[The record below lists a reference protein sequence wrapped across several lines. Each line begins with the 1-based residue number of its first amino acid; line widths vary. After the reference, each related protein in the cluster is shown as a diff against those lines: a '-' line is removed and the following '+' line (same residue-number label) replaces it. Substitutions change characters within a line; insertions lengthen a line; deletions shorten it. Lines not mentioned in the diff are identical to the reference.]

1 MLFDKD
7 KINRLNFIPL
17 LESTLELDTFKQW
30 QDDVALF
37 IPTRACTE
45 VKNKVRRHSGYGK
58 STIIKHIALEY
69 RSQGWTVKLVKEV
82 AEIISI
88 YSSNQ
93 FAETMTMFIL
103 EDPIGK
109 EVSDEI
115 AVSSWRIHEEQLK
128 ICLKKAKLLLC
139 CRKNVLS
146 NYRERGLL
154 KDKSNI
160 VDINSD

>member
-45 VKNKVRRHSGYGK
+45 VKNKVRRHNLVIVAGHSGYGK

-109 EVSDEI
+109 EVLDEI

-139 CRKNVLS
+139 CRKNV
-146 NYRERGLL
+146 
-154 KDKSNI
+154 
-160 VDINSD
+160 